1 MGGRKSGTQL
11 ALCQAVKRLEGW
23 SVGTGCQAMPDLW
36 PQPSG
41 QQWWQS
47 PWAVQWTSSL
57 WLASV
62 CVFE

>member
-23 SVGTGCQAMPDLW
+23 SVGTGCQAMPDPW

-41 QQWWQS
+41 QQW
-47 PWAVQWTSSL
+47 
-57 WLASV
+57 
-62 CVFE
+62 